1 MKSYGYLLKKLTLV
15 LVFFVTGILAQKV
28 EVQINDKNLTDFNP
42 ELIELTPSDKISVTV
57 RSEEIPI
64 TDLNMNLF
72 MNGNEI
78 NYTSSSPHSVFIDLG
93 KLKIGSHIFN
103 IIYNNPNVADK
114 VTLKLFVKAAQV
126 KKVEKKETHHS
137 VMENQEMFS
146 LPVIILTVVCLILL
160 MIIVVL
166 YRGKGKA
173 IEKSDNN
180 LEEFNQQL
188 EDLESAFEACKKSTM
203 KLNEKNQKLNS
214 EISSLEKNINELED
228 INLVLIE
235 QKEKLQTKKNQ
246 LEALQKQKDELFA
259 MAVHDIKNPASV
271 IQSLI
276 QLMES
281 YYLTAT
287 EQSEIMQTLV
297 ESTQNIIKLSR
308 EMTEVIARQ
317 KEDKILDLE
326 EASIKEIIDSVVTL
340 NSAYAKKKN
349 IKLLNRSSDA
359 LPNVKVDTLKIKEVI
374 DNLVNNAIKYG
385 PEKTIVEVK
394 AYFSETRVTVEVS
407 DTGAG
412 LSEHDLKLMFA
423 KGVTL
428 STKPTGG
435 EHSSGLG
442 LWLAKKIVEEHGGKI
457 WAKSKLG
464 VGTKFFFELP
474 L

>member
-1 MKSYGYLLKKLTLV
+1 MLSNVFLSKKLILI
-15 LVFFVTGILAQKV
+15 LVFFVTGLMAQKI
-28 EVQINDKNLTDFNP
+28 EVQINNNKLPDFNP
-42 ELIELTPSDKISVTV
+42 NNIELLPTDKVSVRVNSEKISI
-57 RSEEIPI
+57 S
-64 TDLNMNLF
+64 DLNMNLF
-72 MNGNEI
+72 FNGIEI
-78 NYTSSSPHSVFIDLG
+78 KYTSSLNTAIIELG
-93 KLKIGSHIFN
+93 QLKVGSHIFN
-103 IIYNNPNVADK
+103 IVYNNPKIAKKTSLKFIVKPK
-114 VTLKLFVKAAQV
+114 VV
-126 KKVEKKETHHS
+126 KKTIPVQNSIMEK
-137 VMENQEMFS
+137 QEMFT
-146 LPVIILTVVCLILL
+146 LPVIILTIVCLLL
-160 MIIVVL
+160 LIIIVIL

-180 LEEFNQQL
+180 IEEFGQQI
-188 EDLESAFEACKKSTM
+188 EDLESAFESCKKNTL
-203 KLNEKNQKLNS
+203 KLKERNNKLIA
-214 EISSLEKNINELED
+214 EIEALEKNINELEE
-228 INLVLIE
+228 INLVLLE

-246 LEALQKQKDELFA
+246 LEELQKQKDELFA

-281 YYLTAT
+281 YDLTAT
-287 EQSEIMQTLV
+287 EQHEIMQTLV

-326 EASIKEIIDSVVTL
+326 DASIKEIIDSVVTL

-359 LPNVKVDTLKIKEVI
+359 LPFIKIDTLKIKEVV

-394 AYFSETRVTVEVS
+394 AYFSQTKITVEIS
-407 DTGAG
+407 DTGVG

-442 LWLAKKIVEEHGGKI
+442 LWLSKKIIEEHGGKI

-474 L
+474 LQ